1 MTTLD
6 ESRAVAQRLRGYAL
20 PNSSWQLPKD
30 AADTIDALVAEVE
43 RLRGALSDVAYGLEG
58 SRIWGGM
65 DWTYN
70 PLHPFKY
77 LPLRDKARAA
87 LEGMK

>member
-6 ESRAVAQRLRGYAL
+6 EARAVAQRLREIYDHIGPIARRE
-20 PNSSWQLPKD
+20 
-30 AADTIDALVAEVE
+30 AADTIDSLCAENE